1 MSKDTKQKKPKVIL
15 GQNLST
21 RVRSPYFWTGVVG
34 ILGSAVVS
42 FGGLLGVDLS
52 SQVDSVTAGSSN
64 IIEFIFLI
72 LGLLG
77 VSVDPNSK
85 GVKDSE
91 IVRTDYT
98 KPRNDKDPNEFIQ
111 WQNDSSLKDVTP
123 ERKEKEPEE
132 FDTSQ
137 PFTDDSDEVEFDV
150 AEYEDDEELPRGA
163 SKFHDDSVLKD
174 GKEDESVKDDFVENI
189 DDVVIDDSV
198 NINKEDTDKVVK
210 KTVTK
215 EVTDDKKE
223 SDK

>member
-21 RVRSPYFWTGVVG
+21 RIRSPYFWTGIVG

-64 IIEFIFLI
+64 IIELVFLV

-85 GVKDSE
+85 GIKDSE

-111 WQNDSSLKDVTP
+111 WQNDSSLKEVTP

-150 AEYEDDEELPRGA
+150 AEYEDDEELPLGA

-174 GKEDESVKDDFVENI
+174 GKEDESDKDDFVENI
-189 DDVVIDDSV
+189 DDVVTDDSV
-198 NINKEDTDKVVK
+198 NSNKEDIDKVVK
-210 KTVTK
+210 NTVTK
-215 EVTDDKKE
+215 EVIDDKKE